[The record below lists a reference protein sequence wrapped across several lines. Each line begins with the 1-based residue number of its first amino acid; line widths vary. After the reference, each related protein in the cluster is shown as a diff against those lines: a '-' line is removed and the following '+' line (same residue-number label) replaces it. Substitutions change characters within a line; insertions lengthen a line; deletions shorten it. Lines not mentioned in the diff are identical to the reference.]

1 MKAINL
7 SSKHLKIDQA
17 NSTIMVVV
25 AVASVITIFS
35 LVSVKALLA
44 QASHQRHV
52 LTAKNIAVKQ
62 QKKNLETAKN
72 LETPFAAFNQSNPN
86 IIGGAA
92 DNNSTGIIDGDNA
105 RIALDALPSQY
116 DFPALI
122 SSLEKILLKNGI
134 TTPLVTGTD
143 LSNTLNSLATAT
155 PQPTTVTVT
164 VGGVS
169 SYQSAQNFIKDLEHS
184 IRPFDVTNLEL
195 SGNETSMQMTLNV
208 NTYYLQAKSLDNG
221 SKEVK

>member
-1 MKAINL
+1 MKAMNL
-7 SSKHLKIDQA
+7 SGKHLKIDQA
-17 NSTIMVVV
+17 NSTIMAVV

-52 LTAKNIAVKQ
+52 LNAKNVAVKQ
-62 QKKNLETAKN
+62 QQKNLSIAKN
-72 LETPFAAFNQSNPN
+72 LQTPFASFNQSNPN

-92 DNNSTGIIDGDNA
+92 DSTSVGPIDGDNA

-134 TTPLVTGTD
+134 TTPSVTGTD
-143 LSNTLNSLATAT
+143 QSDTLSSSATAS
-155 PQPTTVTVT
+155 PQPTMVSVT
-164 VGGVS
+164 VGGIS
-169 SYQSAQNFIKDLEHS
+169 GYQAVQNFIKDLERS
-184 IRPFDVTNLEL
+184 IRPFDITTLEL
-195 SGNETSMQMTLNV
+195 TGNESSMQMTLGV
-208 NTYYLQAKSLDNG
+208 NTYYLQAKNLDNG
-221 SKEVK
+221 TKEVK